1 MALIVR
7 GECPFENKIR
17 NAQNGGFDA
26 AIVYD
31 DRDKRNLVYMMMDP
45 DGIQVHDVFVS
56 KAAGEILKEHAR
68 GEDAECCIYLSHS
81 DTAWTIL
88 AISFLSLLVLLA
100 FLIIAF
106 VVPRHW
112 LHWQR
117 TNYHF
122 RSVDVRMLPGL
133 PLFSFHSAHLNCN
146 HNGETC
152 AICLEDYKDGEI
164 LKVLPC
170 QHDQEGNLAS
180 ESVNV
185 EDGLTSF
192 LISLEAEVVT
202 VDVKAAKVFLE
213 SGYVYLDVRTVEEFK
228 KGHVHAEK
236 IFNIPYMFNAPEG
249 RVKNPKFLNEVSAV
263 CKEEDHLVVGCQS
276 GVRSLYA
283 AADLLSAVMDE
294 VEIDEDKSLALTPT
308 WALATVIT
316 VMVCFGFFCQAS
328 LNQFGKWLD
337 KTKRKALLS
346 ALEKIKDELMLFGFL
361 SLLMGHWVVLVAKIC
376 VKTSALSSRFFP
388 CAIYKLEGRVDSA
401 SSYSNN
407 SSDRQEMY
415 TMVHEHDHCPEG
427 HESFASQESLEQL
440 HRLMFVL
447 GIIHVLYSFIAV
459 ALAMIKTHELPLA
472 YDFHS
477 YMLRSMEEEF
487 RDIVGISLPLGSML
501 YVAFSWI
508 SMLILLI
515 GTKLHRVV
523 VKLAVE
529 ILDAATRL
537 GNHQLNLRD
546 KLFWFGKPKLLLW
559 LIQLISFQNA
569 FEMATFIW
577 SLWEIRDSSCFM
589 SNELFVIVR
598 LIFG

>member
-1 MALIVR
+1 
-7 GECPFENKIR
+7 
-17 NAQNGGFDA
+17 
-26 AIVYD
+26 
-31 DRDKRNLVYMMMDP
+31 
-45 DGIQVHDVFVS
+45 
-56 KAAGEILKEHAR
+56 
-68 GEDAECCIYLSHS
+68 
-81 DTAWTIL
+81 
-88 AISFLSLLVLLA
+88 
-100 FLIIAF
+100 
-106 VVPRHW
+106 
-112 LHWQR
+112 
-117 TNYHF
+117 
-122 RSVDVRMLPGL
+122 
-133 PLFSFHSAHLNCN
+133 
-146 HNGETC
+146 
-152 AICLEDYKDGEI
+152 
-164 LKVLPC
+164 
-170 QHDQEGNLAS
+170 
-180 ESVNV
+180 
-185 EDGLTSF
+185 
-192 LISLEAEVVT
+192 
-202 VDVKAAKVFLE
+202 
-213 SGYVYLDVRTVEEFK
+213 
-228 KGHVHAEK
+228 
-236 IFNIPYMFNAPEG
+236 
-249 RVKNPKFLNEVSAV
+249 
-263 CKEEDHLVVGCQS
+263 
-276 GVRSLYA
+276 
-283 AADLLSAVMDE
+283 MDE

-407 SSDRQEMY
+407 SSDRQE
-415 TMVHEHDHCPEG
+415 HDHCPEG

-440 HRLMFVL
+440 HHLMFVL

-459 ALAMIKTHELPLA
+459 ALAMIKIYSWRIWEKQARDMATRSAPDYSQAALFNRSFSRLSTFISHHTSHPWSRHRVLVWLLCFSRQFWSSINYADYMALRYGFITTHELPLA

-487 RDIVGISLPLGSML
+487 RDIVGISLPL
-501 YVAFSWI
+501 WI
-508 SMLILLI
+508 YAICCIFLDFHETEVYFWLSFLPAILILLI

-523 VKLAVE
+523 IKLAVE
-529 ILDAATRL
+529 ILDAATGL
-537 GNHQLNLRD
+537 GNQQLNLRD

-598 LIFG
+598 LIFGVVTQFWCSFITFPLYIIITQMDAKFKKTVISENVRESLHGWKRRVRARHSSSSARLNGIPFRSSHSSTSAHLKGLSFKSSSSTTHKRKNSDSASSSSKHKSTPGIADRPTSCQEADAQQANSSTNNLPGREFKNL